1 MKKIIIT
8 ILVGLFSCQTPV
20 VNNDKDKNM
29 TNTTKVKPK
38 DNTKPE
44 KAAKECI
51 PYDLGEERL
60 PPYLSP
66 KMQEIQSYMQKSPN
80 KKENPYLGK
89 IEIIMNEGVLPST
102 EKKEIIINKENKL
115 KIEELEKSPQPVR
128 NGIRINNKES
138 FYFDRSN
145 LVIMFNND
153 CEFELFK
160 SKTNILD
167 LEGTLRLRNYFKY
180 FNFEMDLSKEMI
192 EIEKIEQLL
201 HEYNKNFIND
211 ITKIEFSSTNSLK
224 LFLLF
229 IKLTTQ
235 ENLLYKTLRIPIY
248 IASDIPVP
256 T

>member
-89 IEIIMNEGVLPST
+89 IEIIINEWVLPNT
-102 EKKEIIINKENKL
+102 EKKDIIINQENKL
-115 KIEELEKSPQPVR
+115 KIEELEKKTQPIR

-145 LVIMFNND
+145 LGVIFNNE

-160 SKTNILD
+160 SKTNIVSFERSLK
-167 LEGTLRLRNYFKY
+167 LRNYFS
-180 FNFEMDLSKEMI
+180 FEMDLSKEKI
-192 EIEKIEQLL
+192 EIEKIESIL
-201 HEYNKNFIND
+201 HEYNKNIIND

-235 ENLLYKTLRIPIY
+235 ESLLYKNLEIPIY
-248 IASDIPVP
+248 TDTDITVP
-256 T
+256 AVN